1 VPKKAVDIYFMGSNL
16 EVMSNE
22 DRKTVCLL
30 SGGIDS
36 PVAAAMMGRKV
47 EIVPLHFVL
56 HPYYCEETFS
66 LSIRAMKRLEKVV
79 SFDEMVLFPW
89 GNVLQKIFTGLN
101 EIGEREYSCVLC
113 RRGMFLAASLVCK
126 KIGADSLTTGEAT
139 GQKASQTMENLRTT
153 SWNLEVPVHRP
164 LMGMDK
170 EEIIEK
176 SKSDGLYMSTHA
188 GCCNA
193 TPDKPRTVSH
203 PQKIRELEEKVGL
216 EEEIRKALDRAEII
230 ETEGKEFYEI
240 FHSYMTK
247 MVGSEK

>member
-1 VPKKAVDIYFMGSNL
+1 MGDD
-16 EVMSNE
+16 

-36 PVAAAMMGRKV
+36 PVAAAMMGQKM

-66 LSIRAMKRLEKVV
+66 LSIRAMKRLQRVV

-89 GNVLQKIFTGLN
+89 GNVLQKIFSGLE
-101 EIGEREYSCVLC
+101 EINEREYSCVLC
-113 RRGMFLAASLVCK
+113 RRGMFLAASLVCERV
-126 KIGADSLTTGEAT
+126 GADSITTGEAT

-153 SWNLEVPVHRP
+153 SWDLDVPIHRP
-164 LMGMDK
+164 LMGLDK

-176 SKSDGLYMSTHA
+176 SKDMGLYMSTHA
-188 GCCNA
+188 GCCDA
-193 TPDKPRTVSH
+193 TPDNPRTVSE

-216 EEEIRKALDRAEII
+216 EEEIRKALEEAEII
-230 ETEGKEFYEI
+230 KTEGKEFYKI
-240 FHSYMTK
+240 FHNYMTK
-247 MVGSEK
+247 MVDTEK